1 MGPFRKVMLFVT
13 CRFRERF
20 AGWGEVVGS
29 LIVWCGPRVKV
40 NFYWTQDLLACF
52 ISQAAYA
59 SGGRALAVQQFFSL
73 QASSF
78 LTSFFSPLALARATK
93 QPRRSNN
100 SNNSFGYLDPFP
112 PSLLP
117 PPLLAFC
124 LIPGQACFLPVGTSF
139 FAFDFFVCV
148 VRVCETT
155 SCAGAVAAA
164 GALTGTS
171 ERWRRR
177 PRRLC
182 LYAFCFCLHPS
193 CVNPVER
200 VRSKESLFC
209 ADFVC
214 HCTARPYASRTC
226 AGFFGQEASNEF
238 FCGESSRSFL
248 CEQ

>member
-1 MGPFRKVMLFVT
+1 MFHK
-13 CRFRERF
+13 
-20 AGWGEVVGS
+20 
-29 LIVWCGPRVKV
+29 
-40 NFYWTQDLLACF
+40 
-52 ISQAAYA
+52 
-59 SGGRALAVQQFFSL
+59 SGGLRVRRKSHCGAAIFFRCKPPPSLPPFFPRWLRRVRPSNRGGGVTTAIIRLAIWI
-73 QASSF
+73 
-78 LTSFFSPLALARATK
+78 
-93 QPRRSNN
+93 
-100 SNNSFGYLDPFP
+100 

-117 PPLLAFC
+117 PPVLAFC

-214 HCTARPYASRTC
+214 HCTARPYATRTC
-226 AGFFGQEASNEF
+226 AGFFGQEASKAF
-238 FCGESSRSFL
+238 FIAVNPAANFCANRS
-248 CEQ
+248 